1 MNLDEKIALVTGAGS
16 GLGRALAVEL
26 ARRGC
31 KVALVGRRVAKL
43 EETKTMIEGDGG
55 TAKCWPGDVSVS
67 VDVEN
72 IVHDIQ
78 LEWGMVDILINNAG
92 VFPERVMVQ
101 EMDIAEWD
109 ETMATN
115 VRGPFLLIR
124 AVLKPMLERDSG
136 RILNI
141 SAPLKHYPGAAA
153 YCASKCALDSLTK
166 AIAFENKESA
176 VRINAVEPPLL
187 DTEMHTGGPKPETV
201 VDEIL
206 QWVDPGDELGNGR
219 IHKIKT

>member
-1 MNLDEKIALVTGAGS
+1 
-16 GLGRALAVEL
+16 
-26 ARRGC
+26 
-31 KVALVGRRVAKL
+31 
-43 EETKTMIEGDGG
+43 
-55 TAKCWPGDVSVS
+55 
-67 VDVEN
+67 
-72 IVHDIQ
+72 
-78 LEWGMVDILINNAG
+78 
-92 VFPERVMVQ
+92 MVQ